1 MKKILILF
9 SVASLCFASC
19 KNENKEAMDTETP
32 IVADT
37 TATEEPEMIE
47 EPMDSVAM
55 QKAWEAYMTP
65 SEPHKRM
72 AADEGKWNDEL
83 TFWMGPDA
91 PPEKATATEEIK
103 MILGGRY
110 QEGTTTG
117 EMMGMNFEG
126 RSTLAYDNATNEYI
140 STWIDNMGTG
150 LAVMRGKYDEASKT
164 TTLTG
169 TMVDPMTGKEK
180 QMKQVYT
187 IIDDNTRKM
196 EMFEISQGGKE
207 IKNMEILM
215 KRA

>member
-1 MKKILILF
+1 MKKLLILF
-9 SVASLCFASC
+9 SVAFLCFVSC
-19 KNENKEAMDTETP
+19 KNETKEPMETETT
-32 IVADT
+32 VVTDT
-37 TATEEPEMIE
+37 TATEQAEMIE
-47 EPMDSVAM
+47 KPMDSLAM

-65 SEPHKRM
+65 GEPHKRM

-91 PPEKATATEEIK
+91 PPEKATATEDIK
-103 MILGGRY
+103 MIMGGRY
-110 QEGTTTG
+110 QVSTTTG
-117 EMMGMNFEG
+117 EMMGMTFEG

-150 LAVMRGKYDEASKT
+150 LAVMRGKYDEASKST
-164 TTLTG
+164 IFTG
-169 TMVDPMTGKEK
+169 SMVDPMTGKEK

-187 IIDDNTRKM
+187 IVDDNTRKM